1 MGELKVK
8 SFILWVLTP
17 FKSNL
22 TPCVTVCRKESLN
35 LKETGG
41 FFSTHYTRLVRS
53 DHQSAAES
61 GSARRRPTHS
71 LSLSLSDSSVQAQSG
86 RLLCQLWQCSLP
98 ASTLWIG
105 VNRLWRRRRPV
116 RPDWYNGISVCM
128 CACLC
133 RELITKHSFISKS
146 HLGATVHYR
155 GTDML
160 CAMTST
166 AYFHSHLRKVLH
178 TRAGRSASACQ
189 KASVEVLVHCCASF
203 LIYRGEVLTWVFRW
217 LNENEMLLLSYQGDK
232 KLNKVVL
239 KSK

>member
-1 MGELKVK
+1 M
-8 SFILWVLTP
+8 
-17 FKSNL
+17 
-22 TPCVTVCRKESLN
+22 
-35 LKETGG
+35 G
-41 FFSTHYTRLVRS
+41 FFISTHYTRLVRS
-53 DHQSAAES
+53 DRQSAAES
-61 GSARRRPTHS
+61 GSAQRRPTH
-71 LSLSLSDSSVQAQSG
+71 SLSLSDSSVQAQSG

-203 LIYRGEVLTWVFRW
+203 LIYRGEVLTRVFGW

>member
-35 LKETGG
+35 LKETG
-41 FFSTHYTRLVRS
+41 FFLAHITLDWWGLTISLQLNQDQPGADRHTH
-53 DHQSAAES
+53 
-61 GSARRRPTHS
+61 
-71 LSLSLSDSSVQAQSG
+71 SLSLSDSSVQAQSG

-203 LIYRGEVLTWVFRW
+203 LIYRGEVLTRVFRW